1 MSPLLIPEPPLQVLP
16 SLAVAIGLNEA
27 IVLQQ
32 IHYWAERSTTV
43 IDGHRWVYNT
53 VAQWRVQ
60 FPFWSDDTISR
71 TIKSLRE
78 RGIVIARH
86 LSENAFDRTLYYR
99 VDYPKMDELQPQKAD
114 PIPAGCGVLAPAVC
128 GNGGRQDAGLSD
140 KTETTSENTQRAGAR
155 RSAPRAKGDT
165 KPATIKADQLAQ
177 LGVPAASAEA
187 WLAIRKEKRLPLTQR
202 ALELTEQDGRE
213 VGMTLL
219 QTIEACIR
227 RGWAAFRVDWW
238 RQGAAAQGGANNSRD
253 ASRRRFIEGI
263 NGTGSHGQHT
273 IDLDPD
279 SVTILRD

>member
-32 IHYWAERSTTV
+32 IHYWAERSTAV
-43 IDGHRWVYNT
+43 VDGHRWVYNT

-78 RGIVIARH
+78 RGLVIARH

-99 VDYPKMDELQPQKAD
+99 VDYPKMDELQPQKAV
-114 PIPAGCGVLAPAVC
+114 PIAAGCGGQKPAVC

-140 KTETTSENTQRAGAR
+140 KTETTTETTQRAGVR
-155 RSAPRAKGDT
+155 KGAPRAKAEA
-165 KPATIKADQLAQ
+165 KPVTIKAEHLTQ
-177 LGVPAASAEA
+177 LGIPASSAEA

-213 VGMTLL
+213 VGLTLP
-219 QTIEACIR
+219 QTIDACIR
-227 RGWAAFRVDWW
+227 RGWAAFRADWW
-238 RQGAAAQGGANNSRD
+238 QRGAAQGGANNSRD
-253 ASRRRFIEGI
+253 ASRRRFIDGI
-263 NGTGSHGQHT
+263 NGAGSHGQHT

-279 SVTILRD
+279 SITIVGG